1 MRPTTKDYSVNRKSK
16 KTNINGVHKTY
27 VRITI
32 TNQNFF
38 FVSWKKSIWEP
49 HKWLPLLH
57 LKDIF
62 WIQNQRVT

>member
-1 MRPTTKDYSVNRKSK
+1 MRPTTKDYSVKWKSN

-38 FVSWKKSIWEP
+38 VSLKKVY
-49 HKWLPLLH
+49 L
-57 LKDIF
+57 
-62 WIQNQRVT
+62 RTT